1 MKKSAESKNY
11 LIATCIP
18 QTSVL
23 HLLHPFICCNIT
35 SSHHIPED
43 DGMFIHKPRLSET
56 AISLIVKNVLK
67 LLPQHKGVEVR
78 YCDGLQVHW
87 CLFCLQCL
95 ELVPK

>member
-1 MKKSAESKNY
+1 
-11 LIATCIP
+11 
-18 QTSVL
+18 
-23 HLLHPFICCNIT
+23 
-35 SSHHIPED
+35 
-43 DGMFIHKPRLSET
+43 MFIHKPRLSET

-67 LLPQHKGVEVR
+67 LLPQHKGIEVR